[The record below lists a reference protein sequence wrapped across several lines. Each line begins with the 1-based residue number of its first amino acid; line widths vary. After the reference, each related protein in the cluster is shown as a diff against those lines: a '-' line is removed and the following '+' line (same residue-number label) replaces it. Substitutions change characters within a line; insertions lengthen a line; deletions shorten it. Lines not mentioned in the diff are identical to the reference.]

1 MLKQFQRVD
10 FVTFFQRTSPGVVV
24 RGTALRAAPHRL
36 TVVRHGWATDAFEE
50 VPFPGTRWGENWDK
64 YITKYSNIYMYKYNN
79 SNSTTSDSE
88 MTK

>member
-64 YITKYSNIYMYKYNN
+64 YITKYSNIYI
-79 SNSTTSDSE
+79 
-88 MTK
+88 